1 MTSSEVILTDKLF
14 HGTHGTIKNREIK
27 KCPTFPI
34 DIHQKLFPLK
44 TVKWPHWYIKK

>member
-27 KCPTFPI
+27 KCPTFSYRYTQKIIPI
-34 DIHQKLFPLK
+34 ENS
-44 TVKWPHWYIKK
+44 